1 MKSKLITVILSG
13 GTGTRLWPVSRESFP
28 KPFASLVGDNSLL
41 EQTLARAA
49 AIGSNEIAVV
59 CNREHQFLVQN
70 VLADVS
76 VPCRLFLEPEPRNT
90 AAAMAVACIEA
101 TAQDGADTVLLA
113 MPADHRV
120 NDVDAFRRTCGEA
133 VRLAEQGYIMTLG
146 IEPTRPET
154 GYGYLE
160 SGDALAGGGFKV
172 ARFIE
177 KPDLEVAMRLATSG
191 RHFWNSGIFC
201 FKAGVLLQALDQ
213 HAPDIL
219 AQARLATAK
228 AERSPNGD
236 RWPTV
241 QYRAD
246 EFSGIRSESID
257 YAVMEKAGN
266 LGMVPAAFDWNDVG
280 SWPSVF
286 AEAKVRDV
294 DGNAVRGDVALVNSR
309 NVSARAESRLV
320 AAVGVENLIIVETAD
335 AVLVLNPEHAQSV
348 KTLAEGLKREGHAC
362 HDTHLTVYRP
372 WGTYTVLE
380 EGPGFKI
387 KRIVVNPG
395 KSLSLQLHH
404 HRSEHWVVVSGV
416 AVVQIGDEEFT
427 TYPNES
433 RFIPIG
439 QKHRLTNRTG
449 DDLVMIEVQC
459 GQYLGED
466 DIVRFADHYGRQ

>member
-1 MKSKLITVILSG
+1 VKSKLITVILSG
-13 GTGTRLWPVSRESFP
+13 GTGTRLWPVSREAFP
-28 KPFASLVGDNSLL
+28 KPFANLVGDNSLL
-41 EQTLARAA
+41 EQTLARAE
-49 AIGSNEIAVV
+49 AIGSSEIAVV

-70 VLADVS
+70 ALADVG
-76 VPCRLFLEPEPRNT
+76 VPCRLLLEPAPRNT
-90 AAAMAVACIEA
+90 AAAMAIACIEA
-101 TAQDGADTVLLA
+101 EAQNGADVVLLA

-120 NDVDAFRRTCGEA
+120 NDVEAFGRTCTEA

-146 IEPTRPET
+146 ITPTRPET

-160 SGDALAGGGFKV
+160 SGEPLANGGFKV

-177 KPDLEVAMRLATSG
+177 KPPLEVATQLASTR

-201 FKAGVLLQALDQ
+201 FKAGVLLDALAQ

-219 AQARLATAK
+219 AQARLAAQH
-228 AERSPNGD
+228 AERALNGGK
-236 RWPTV
+236 WPTV
-241 QYRAD
+241 QFRPE
-246 EFSGIRSESID
+246 EFASIRSESID

-266 LGMVPAAFDWNDVG
+266 LGMVPASFDWNDVG

-286 AEAKVRDV
+286 AEGETRDA
-294 DGNAVRGDVALVNSR
+294 DGNTFRGDVALVNSR

-335 AVLVLNPEHAQSV
+335 AVLILNPDHAQLV

-387 KRIVVNPG
+387 KRIVVKPG

-439 QKHRLTNRTG
+439 QKHRLTNRTD